1 MSWQTSTTRPVKDG
15 EPAPATTTA
24 QRQEADRDRIIRES
38 RTRYRE
44 FIDTISHASDKDI
57 ERALHRRAS

>member
-1 MSWQTSTTRPVKDG
+1 MSWQPSTTWPIKDD
-15 EPAPATTTA
+15 EPAHATTTK
-24 QRQEADRDRIIRES
+24 RQEADRDRIIRES